1 MHNRAKNPDQE
12 KFCERRG
19 PCIYEW
25 DQKYLMVEP
34 LRSRIKVSK
43 DVFVTYC
50 ARIHAPSSVSKY
62 FYRANRCFLSD
73 ILSADPC
80 NR

>member
-34 LRSRIKVSK
+34 L
-43 DVFVTYC
+43 
-50 ARIHAPSSVSKY
+50 
-62 FYRANRCFLSD
+62 
-73 ILSADPC
+73 
-80 NR
+80 